1 MNASTGKWE
10 PISHPVPAN
19 VTEFRVPKLKEGE
32 EYNFRVRAEN
42 ELGTGEPLDSDHA
55 TKVKNPFGM
64 FRNEL
69 LFLTCFH
76 WRDGL
81 AESSQSVCC

>member
-10 PISHPVPAN
+10 PISHSVPAG

-42 ELGTGEPLDSDHA
+42 ELGSGEPLDSDKP

-64 FRNEL
+64 FGH
-69 LFLTCFH
+69 TIMGC
-76 WRDGL
+76 
-81 AESSQSVCC
+81 